1 MSLCEGTNTA
11 AISALHLTRQLLP
24 LPTPHPRTIKRMPS
38 FRAESGTQTERRY
51 CVNRGSLFGCVT
63 PVMELQLGAMRRPTV
78 GIRSLRGTDTKNSHA
93 SCEAADSIGQLVVQ
107 SPSSGS

>member
-1 MSLCEGTNTA
+1 MDALGASLHVS
-11 AISALHLTRQLLP
+11 ILP
-24 LPTPHPRTIKRMPS
+24 PQSNAKTVLSPTSGGDTGHIEAPQDM
-38 FRAESGTQTERRY
+38 SGTQTERRY